1 MFPGLS
7 ERETDSLKDE
17 EMTLITR
24 FTQLLGTGWSGLFL
38 CSALLMAGCGGG
50 SSGGDSSAGGDS
62 SGGGDSNVPTV
73 AVRGVDISMLETVE
87 AAGGTF
93 QVNGTR
99 QDLLPLLKAQG
110 VNLVRLRLWVDPK
123 STSNEVYGGGD
134 SDLARVIRLAKRAKA
149 QNMAFMLDLHYS
161 DFWTDPAKQYKPK
174 AWANLST
181 DDLVAQVQSYTQEVV
196 TQLITAGVAPDYV
209 QIGNEINSGMLWPTG
224 KNWAASGETVGG
236 FDVLARLL
244 KAGEAGLRAA
254 ETAGKV
260 TIPAKTILHLAE
272 GGKNDTFRWWFD
284 EITKR
289 GVPFDIIGLSYY
301 PYWHGTLTELQ
312 TNMDDMVS
320 RYSKPVMVV
329 ETAYAFTLENGDSLG
344 NNFGSATD
352 VTKGGYPAT
361 PAGQK
366 QFLQDLKA
374 KIAAVPNAQGL
385 GFVYWEPD
393 WLPVNDATWTT
404 DVGMLYIPS
413 SCTALAPCSVG
424 NAWENQALFD
434 FNGDALPALA
444 EFAAAQ

>member
-62 SGGGDSNVPTV
+62 SGGGDSNVPTI

-181 DDLVAQVQSYTQEVV
+181 DELVAQVQSYTQDVV
-196 TQLITAGVAPDYV
+196 AQLITAGVAPDYV
-209 QIGNEINSGMLWPTG
+209 QIGNEINSGMLWPEG
-224 KNWAASGETVGG
+224 KNWGTGSGG

-260 TIPAKTILHLAE
+260 TTPAKTILHLAE

-329 ETAYAFTLENGDSLG
+329 ETAYAFTLENGDSLS
-344 NNFGSATD
+344 NNFGLASDA
-352 VTKGGYPAT
+352 TKGGYPAT
-361 PAGQK
+361 PAGQQ
-366 QFLQDLKA
+366 QFLQDLKTR
-374 KIAAVPNAQGL
+374 IAAVPNGQGL

-404 DVGMLYIPS
+404 DAGMLYIPS

-444 EFAAAQ
+444 EFAASAQ

>member
-1 MFPGLS
+1 
-7 ERETDSLKDE
+7 
-17 EMTLITR
+17 MTVMTR
-24 FTQLLGTGWSGLFL
+24 LTRLLRSGWSGLFL
-38 CSALLMAGCGGG
+38 CLALLLAGCGGG
-50 SSGGDSSAGGDS
+50 SSSDSGSSSGGDS
-62 SGGGDSNVPTV
+62 SGGDNNIGTSL
-73 AVRGVDISMLETVE
+73 AVRGVDISMLEKVE

-93 QVNGTR
+93 QVNGIS
-99 QDLLPLLKAQG
+99 QDLLSLLKAQG

-123 STSNEVYGGGD
+123 STSGEVYGGGD

-181 DDLVAQVQSYTQEVV
+181 DELVTQVQSYTQDVV
-196 TQLITAGVAPDYV
+196 AQLITAGVAPDYV

-224 KNWAASGETVGG
+224 KTWADGNETVGG

-272 GGKNDTFRWWFD
+272 GGKNSTFRWWFD

-289 GVPFDIIGLSYY
+289 GVPFDIIGISYY
-301 PYWHGTLTELQ
+301 PYWHGPLSDLQ

-344 NNFGSATD
+344 NNFGTNTD
-352 VTKGGYPAT
+352 VSNGGYPAT
-361 PAGQK
+361 QVGQ
-366 QFLQDLKA
+366 QTFLKDLKA
-374 KIAAVPNAQGL
+374 SISAVPNQQGL

-404 DVGMLYIPS
+404 DAGMLYIPS
-413 SCTALAPCSVG
+413 SCPTLGSCGVG

-444 EFAAAQ
+444 EFAAAE

>member
-1 MFPGLS
+1 VQ
-7 ERETDSLKDE
+7 ETDHSEDE
-17 EMTLITR
+17 IIMLTTR
-24 FTQLLGTGWSGLFL
+24 FTRPFRTCWSGLFL
-38 CSALLMAGCGGG
+38 FSALCIGGCGGG
-50 SSGGDSSAGGDS
+50 GSSNGGSGGNDNN
-62 SGGGDSNVPTV
+62 SGGGNSTSL
-73 AVRGVDISMLETVE
+73 AVRGVDISMLESVE
-87 AAGGTF
+87 QAGGTF
-93 QVNGTR
+93 QQNGTSE
-99 QDLLPLLKAQG
+99 DLLPLLKSHG

-123 STSNEVYGGGD
+123 STNNEVYGGGD

-174 AWANLST
+174 AWVNLST
-181 DDLVAQVQSYTQEVV
+181 DELVAQVQSYTQDVV
-196 TQLITAGVAPDYV
+196 GQLITAGVAPDYV

-224 KNWAASGETVGG
+224 KNWAVSGETVGG

-244 KAGEAGLRAA
+244 SAGVTGLRAA
-254 ETAGKV
+254 ESAGSV
-260 TIPAKTILHLAE
+260 TTPAKTILHLAE
-272 GGKNDTFRWWFD
+272 GGNNSKFRWWFD

-289 GVPFDIIGLSYY
+289 NVSFDIIGISYY
-301 PYWHGTLTELQ
+301 PYWHGSLTELQ

-352 VTKGGYPAT
+352 ETKGGYPAT
-361 PAGQK
+361 PAGQQ
-366 QFLQDLKA
+366 QFLSALKA
-374 KIAAVPNAQGL
+374 SIAAVPNSQGL

-404 DVGMLYIPS
+404 DAGMLYIPS
-413 SCTALAPCSVG
+413 SCSALAPCSVG

-444 EFAAAQ
+444 EFAAAVQ